1 MMGLRG
7 VRVLGAALAL
17 AVVVGGCGNDGSGSS
32 NRVTIGGNAN
42 FPVANGGQAVT
53 DSPFII
59 IDPDR
64 PNDPLSSDVT
74 TDTTDPV
81 PGRFF
86 GIIRKTI
93 SVAVIVTG
101 TVNGDTIRV
110 SGLIPASSNN
120 EGKQLDGQTDIACEA
135 GVSAVIDGSIAGE
148 DLGPNRIANL
158 EAAAQRFVATT
169 DFTDPASVTAAALQ
183 VRALTND
190 GANPAD

>member
-1 MMGLRG
+1 MKGLRG
-7 VRVLGAALAL
+7 MRVLGAALVLAAL
-17 AVVVGGCGNDGSGSS
+17 VGGCGNDGSGSS

-42 FPVANGGQAVT
+42 FPVANGGRAVA

-64 PNDPLSSDVT
+64 ADEPLSSDVT
-74 TDTTDPV
+74 TAA
-81 PGRFF
+81 GRFF
-86 GIIRKTI
+86 GIIRKTV

-135 GVSAVIDGSIAGE
+135 GVSAVIDGSIAGQ

-183 VRALTND
+183 VRALTNN
-190 GANPAD
+190 GAQPAN

>member
-32 NRVTIGGNAN
+32 NKVTIGGNAN

-64 PNDPLSSDVT
+64 PNDPLVSDVT
-74 TDTTDPV
+74 TDTDDPV

-86 GIIRKTI
+86 GIIRKTV
-93 SVAVIVTG
+93 SVAVIITG
-101 TVNGDTIRV
+101 VVNGETIRV

-158 EAAAQRFVATT
+158 EEAAQRFVATT
-169 DFTDPASVTAAALQ
+169 DFTDPASVTAAANQ

-190 GANPAD
+190 GANPAP

>member
-7 VRVLGAALAL
+7 VRVLGAVLAL

-32 NRVTIGGNAN
+32 NRVNIGGNAN

-53 DSPFII
+53 ESPFII

-64 PNDPLSSDVT
+64 PNDPLTSDVT
-74 TDTTDPV
+74 TDV
-81 PGRFF
+81 GRFF
-86 GIIRKTI
+86 GIVRKTV

-101 TVNGDTIRV
+101 IVNGETIRV
-110 SGLIPASSNN
+110 SGLLAASSNN
-120 EGKQLDGQTDIACEA
+120 VDKQLDGQTDIACEA
-135 GVSAVIDGSIAGE
+135 GVSAVIDGSIRGE

-169 DFTDPASVTAAALQ
+169 DFTDPASVTAAANQ